1 MLQQGNKEPPKRK
14 HPFPLN
20 ILLKCLLV
28 SSTYVMLLLFLFFF
42 YLFCYF
48 ITVSCCLV
56 ESARIRLLVTW

>member
-42 YLFCYF
+42 LF
-48 ITVSCCLV
+48 I
-56 ESARIRLLVTW
+56 LLFHNSFVLPR